1 MVEIDNKFFLYFH
14 ENILDKDEIIT
25 PYYKIR
31 NNLNGYKYK
40 VKINLKILLI
50 WSNES
55 QTLTVKS
62 LQDPIY

>member
-1 MVEIDNKFFLYFH
+1 MVEIDNNFLYFH

-40 VKINLKILLI
+40 VKIN
-50 WSNES
+50 
-55 QTLTVKS
+55 
-62 LQDPIY
+62 

>member
-1 MVEIDNKFFLYFH
+1 MVEIDNNFLYFH